1 MLKLFKYLK
10 ASIFSILIIIILLI
24 CQANLDLALPDYTSK
39 IINVGIQQNGIENSI
54 ASVISESTFNEIS
67 ILLNNEDK
75 KILEENYNLIKK
87 GDSKYLDKYPIL
99 KQENIYK
106 LNIKDKEKLNETLEK
121 AFAIFY
127 VGDMLSKVENSEFKL
142 PEGMTLTQTLKVMDE
157 NTRLITINKIEEKI
171 KDMPDTI
178 LSSSA
183 IEFIKKE
190 YE

>member
-87 GDSKYLDKYPIL
+87 R
-99 KQENIYK
+99 
-106 LNIKDKEKLNETLEK
+106 
-121 AFAIFY
+121 F
-127 VGDMLSKVENSEFKL
+127 
-142 PEGMTLTQTLKVMDE
+142 
-157 NTRLITINKIEEKI
+157 
-171 KDMPDTI
+171 
-178 LSSSA
+178 
-183 IEFIKKE
+183 
-190 YE
+190 